1 MIALRSVAR
10 KSRALAP
17 RVTSVASLRTHLHFK
32 FEAEEAP
39 ESLGDTTKLNMCNAI
54 KNAMGTVLKFF
65 FSKKMIANHLVTYL
79 IWSYFQNLQDHQL
92 GRNESTIIFGED
104 VKFGGVFRCTVSFE
118 LFLENFLFR
127 FLNNF
132 QGWLNG

>member
-65 FSKKMIANHLVTYL
+65 SKKIDHESFGELFNLILFSK
-79 IWSYFQNLQDHQL
+79 
-92 GRNESTIIFGED
+92 STRSSTRQ
-104 VKFGGVFRCTVSFE
+104 K
-118 LFLENFLFR
+118 
-127 FLNNF
+127 
-132 QGWLNG
+132 